1 MADILVTGQE
11 AYFNENVTF
20 FKNVTFNSI
29 NGAIDFSNGSVNFR
43 VPVNF
48 YDDVNF
54 DNARIR
60 TLNISEKLTV
70 GVGTFVADGIAGKV
84 GIGSFTP
91 EQKLDIAGSV
101 KIDDFI
107 YDSANSPGANG
118 YYLNMDAGGVRW
130 IAGTPNFTQGIYVQ
144 DNGILIPNPGIAQSF
159 TVLNFK
165 QINSDGTGT
174 DSFTP
179 IPNPSNPNFIADIQS
194 KDLWGYNLSGDIY
207 RKTNVGIN
215 NSNPAVALDITGSA
229 NITQTLNVDG
239 ATTLQTTLNVGGDAA
254 LSSNLRV
261 TGISTFTG
269 LLDANGGATIDNIR
283 IGIANDN
290 TIDTAPGTGNLTI
303 DSAGGTTTINDNLI
317 VSNAT
322 TLNTTLNVKQG
333 TDLDSTLNVDG
344 PSTLKSSLV
353 VDGDV
358 IFNSITDSADKDTG
372 SLIIQGGVG
381 IEKKLNVGGNTRLN
395 GTLKLDSSLID
406 INGSTAIGKTDYRL
420 ASVGTGVSWR
430 PPGVQTKRSIWVTLN
445 GDDSNS
451 GLLEGDAKRTIGAG
465 ASIAEPGD
473 TIIVRSGVYYE
484 NNPIGLRTDVCLSGQ
499 DLRLVTVIPNNP
511 TKDVFHVRRGCLIEN
526 LSFAGSNIS
535 VAHTG
540 AGAVA
545 FPPINPSEYAINGYI
560 APGPTTEGETGR
572 WKSPYVRNCTNFMS
586 RSIGMKINGDHATAS
601 TIGANL
607 KCMVL
612 DSFTQYNEAGIGV
625 SITNSGYAQLV
636 SLFTIASDIAVYV
649 DSGGQCDLTNSNSSF
664 GNYGLYAVG
673 VGKTEFTGNVLT
685 ATTEETDTIV
695 FTNVGDEF
703 IDIRKPYDGQALFF
717 KLNLDDYNDTVA
729 TGITSAPM
737 KRLLKID
744 VINGGSG
751 YSQVSPPDVA
761 IYDINTNENIP
772 LGPEGIIAEVSPT
785 VDDGG
790 SIIAVDVVNSGRN
803 YLATQNI
810 GVKING
816 TPTNGLVAV
825 MESIYYT
832 VLEAS
837 EPTRA
842 VGVNGTYADAVNLIL
857 DNLDFIA
864 TEAVDRMLANYPT
877 FTVPGGNSKCIS
889 DVKLVLKQICHNLQF
904 GGNDKTYDAAKYY
917 IDHPVLLAGEQ
928 NESIY
933 TYQRARDVAKLI
945 ITNQTIT
952 KQNPSSNTYTQVKNT
967 PLGEDPNSCTNA
979 RDAIDTLVG
988 IVTFAINPTSPSL
1001 PLNRTVGGNNVG
1013 VTTVTFNEFVPY
1025 TVTAGTAFELR
1036 RISRILTSGHSF
1048 EYIGAGTSINNS
1060 TPQGGGVPIKS
1071 NEVVALDGAQIPYTS
1086 TDQRGNFNIGGGI
1099 QINQTT
1105 ASITGRDFSKAIQA
1119 EVTPLILALR

>member
-11 AYFNENVTF
+11 AYFNEDVTF
-20 FKNVTFNSI
+20 FKTVFLNSIGSVNSI
-29 NGAIDFSNGSVNFR
+29 NGVIEFGNGSVNFR

-54 DNARIR
+54 DNARVR
-60 TLNISEKLTV
+60 NLNITERLTV
-70 GVGTFVADGIAGKV
+70 GVGTFVADGITGKV
-84 GIGSFTP
+84 GIGSLIP
-91 EQKLDIAGSV
+91 EQKLDIAGSI

-107 YDSANSPGANG
+107 YDSANSPGVNG
-118 YYLNMDAGGVRW
+118 YYLNMDASGVRW

-144 DNGILIPNPGIAQSF
+144 DDGTYIPTAGLAKSF

-165 QINSDGTGT
+165 EVNSLGIGTST
-174 DSFTP
+174 ITP
-179 IPNPSNPNFIADIQS
+179 IPNPSNPNFVADIQTQ
-194 KDLWGYNLSGDIY
+194 DLWGFTSGGNIY
-207 RKTNVGIN
+207 RMTNVGIN

-229 NITQTLNVDG
+229 NITQTLNVGG
-239 ATTLQTTLNVGGDAA
+239 ATTLQTTLNVK
-254 LSSNLRV
+254 
-261 TGISTFTG
+261 
-269 LLDANGGATIDNIR
+269 GATDL
-283 IGIANDN
+283 D
-290 TIDTAPGTGNLTI
+290 
-303 DSAGGTTTINDNLI
+303 
-317 VSNAT
+317 T
-322 TLNTTLNVKQG
+322 TLNVDGATVLQNTLNVKQG

-344 PSTLKSSLV
+344 ATTLQTTLNVKGATDLDSTLN
-353 VDGDV
+353 VDGTTV
-358 IFNSITDSADKDTG
+358 LQNTLNVKQGTDLDSTLNVDGATT
-372 SLIIQGGVG
+372 LQTT
-381 IEKKLNVGGNTRLN
+381 LNVGSATTLQTTLN
-395 GTLKLDSSLID
+395 VKGATDLDSTLNVDGTSVFNGSIELNSTLID

-535 VAHTG
+535 VGHTG

-545 FPPINPSEYAINGYI
+545 FPPINPSEYAISGYI
-560 APGPTTEGETGR
+560 APGPATEGETGR

-586 RSIGMKINGDHATAS
+586 KSIGMKINGDHATAS
-601 TIGANL
+601 SIGANL

-673 VGKTEFTGNVLT
+673 VGKTEFTGNVFT
-685 ATTEETDTIV
+685 STTQETDTIV
-695 FTNVGDEF
+695 FTNVSDEF
-703 IDIRKPYDGQALFF
+703 LDIRKPYDGQALFF

-761 IYDINTNENIP
+761 IYDINTNENVP

-837 EPTRA
+837 ESTLA

-864 TEAVDRMLANYPT
+864 TEAVDRMLANFPT
-877 FTVPGGNSKCIS
+877 FTIPGGNSKCIA

-933 TYQRARDVAKLI
+933 AYERARDVAKLI

-952 KQNPSSNTYTQVKNT
+952 KQNPSSNTYTQVKN
-967 PLGEDPNSCTNA
+967 LSLIADPVTGFNTSPASCTDA
-979 RDAIDTLVG
+979 RNAIDTLVG
-988 IVTFAINPTSPSL
+988 IVTFAINPTTPSL

>member
-20 FKNVTFNSI
+20 FKDVTFNSI
-29 NGAIDFSNGSVNFR
+29 NGVIDFTNGSVNFY

-54 DNARIR
+54 DNARVR
-60 TLNISEKLTV
+60 NLNITERLTV
-70 GVGTFVADGIAGKV
+70 GVGTFVADGITGKV
-84 GIGSFTP
+84 GIGTTIP
-91 EQKLDIAGSV
+91 QQLLDIAGSV

-118 YYLNMDAGGVRW
+118 YYLNMDTGGVRW
-130 IAGTPNFTQGIYVQ
+130 IPVNPNFTQGISIQ
-144 DNGILIPNPGIAQSF
+144 DDGTYIPTAGTAKTF
-159 TVLNFK
+159 AVLNFK
-165 QINSDGTGT
+165 EVNSLGVTT
-174 DSFTP
+174 STITP
-179 IPNPSNPNFIADIQS
+179 IPNPNSPNFIADIQTQ
-194 KDLWGYNLSGDIY
+194 DFWGYNLSGNIY
-207 RKTNVGIN
+207 RMTNVGIN

-239 ATTLQTTLNVGGDAA
+239 NTTLNSKLNVGGDAT

-261 TGISTFTG
+261 TGITTLTG
-269 LLDANGGATIDNIR
+269 LLDANGGATIDNVR

-290 TIDTAPGTGNLTI
+290 TIDTAPGTGDLTI
-303 DSAGGTTTINDNLI
+303 DSDGGTTRINDNLI
-317 VSNAT
+317 VSNTT
-322 TLNTTLNVKQG
+322 TLNTTLNVKG
-333 TDLDSTLNVDG
+333 ATDLDTTLNVDGATTLQNILNVKGATDIDSTLNVDG
-344 PSTLKSSLV
+344 DST
-353 VDGDV
+353 
-358 IFNSITDSADKDTG
+358 F
-372 SLIIQGGVG
+372 
-381 IEKKLNVGGNTRLN
+381 N
-395 GTLKLDSSLID
+395 GTVELNSALID
-406 INGSTAIGKTDYRL
+406 INGSTGIGKTDYRL
-420 ASVGTGVSWR
+420 AAVGTGVSWR

-451 GLLEGDAKRTIGAG
+451 GLLEGDAKRTIGGG
-465 ASIAEPGD
+465 AAIAESGD

-535 VAHTG
+535 VDHSG

-545 FPPINPSEYAINGYI
+545 FPPINPSEYAISGYI
-560 APGPTTEGETGR
+560 APGPATEGPTGR

-586 RSIGMKINGDHATAS
+586 KSIGMKINGDHATAS

-612 DSFTQYNEAGIGV
+612 DAFTQYNEAGIGV

-649 DSGGQCDLTNSNSSF
+649 DTGGQCDLTNSNSSF

-673 VGKTEFTGNVLT
+673 VGRTEFTGNVLT
-685 ATTEETDTIV
+685 ATTQETDTIV
-695 FTNVGDEF
+695 FTNVSDEF
-703 IDIRKPYDGQALFF
+703 LDIRKPYDGQALFF

-744 VINGGSG
+744 IINGGSG

-803 YLATQNI
+803 YLASQNI

-816 TPTNGLVAV
+816 TPTNGLVAK

-832 VLEAS
+832 VVEAS
-837 EPTRA
+837 ESTLA
-842 VGVNGTYADAVNLIL
+842 VGANGRYADAVNLIL

-864 TEAVDRMLANYPT
+864 AEAVDRMLANFPT
-877 FTVPGGNSKCIS
+877 FTVPGGNSKCIA
-889 DVKLVLKQICHNLQF
+889 DIKLVLKQICHNLQF

-928 NESIY
+928 IESIY
-933 TYQRARDVAKLI
+933 TYERARDVAKLI
-945 ITNQTIT
+945 ITNQTIV
-952 KQNPSSNTYTQVKNT
+952 KQNPSSNTYTQVTNT
-967 PLGEDPNSCTNA
+967 SLLVDQSPGTPPPSITNPTSCTNVQ
-979 RDAIDTLVG
+979 DAINTLVG
-988 IVTFAINPTSPSL
+988 IVTFAINPNVGIATL
-1001 PLNRTVGGNNVG
+1001 PANRTVGGNNVG
-1013 VTTVTFNEFVPY
+1013 VTTVTFNEFIPY
-1025 TVTAGTAFELR
+1025 TVSAGTQFELR

-1086 TDQRGNFNIGGGI
+1086 TDQRGNFNIGAGI

-1105 ASITGRDFSKAIQA
+1105 ATITGRDFSKAIQA